1 MWEREGKGQR
11 GQVHLLT
18 RGVGRRQLFENEA
31 DYDAFERIITGDFE
45 QLSDAHLRLLL
56 DAQSL
61 AFRHV
66 ARNVVGEGYLY
77 QGRFKS
83 FPVGKLNG
91 PVPFLFPAGRQQHRR
106 GVNVDDR
113 LQVLAI
119 AAAADDRYRRRGSGG
134 ERQDHPVALQ

>member
-56 DAQSL
+56 EPNHWNFVMWPEMLSAK
-61 AFRHV
+61 
-66 ARNVVGEGYLY
+66 GTC
-77 QGRFKS
+77 
-83 FPVGKLNG
+83 
-91 PVPFLFPAGRQQHRR
+91 
-106 GVNVDDR
+106 
-113 LQVLAI
+113 I
-119 AAAADDRYRRRGSGG
+119 
-134 ERQDHPVALQ
+134 